1 MNGPAEP
8 LKILLYN
15 FAQPNEGE
23 GGGVSVYQ
31 RNLAR
36 VLVSLGHTVIMLSSG
51 MRYTLPG
58 SRAFLR
64 RLEGGAYLCADVV
77 NSPVVA
83 PASASFYELD
93 IYNDSQDLDHLPG
106 LLRAEFGEIDVFHFQ
121 NLEGLTR
128 RSFSAIRD
136 AFPAARLL
144 YSVHNYNLVCPQVH
158 LWFQDRELCLD
169 YREGHDCTRC
179 PIGFA
184 RRPHHQTTRPIEAA
198 MIRRLGLPRT
208 HFAVRATRRAIRTA
222 VQTTEK
228 TLERGRQ
235 LMGTPKLRAPD
246 AAVYRDFRHGNVAL
260 CNQVFDRLLAV
271 SKRTGDLLAHYG
283 VDTSQIAVSY
293 IGTAHKQT
301 FLKAKRIES
310 FKTLHLGYLG
320 YARRDKGFFFLLDAL
335 ESLPASV
342 ASRIELTIA
351 ASVMGDAKTM
361 ARIDALRSRLSAV
374 VYHDG
379 FTHATLD
386 RVIAPVNLGI
396 VPVLWEDNLPQVA
409 IEMVSRG
416 IPILTS
422 DRGGAGEIAG
432 NSDFSFKAGDM
443 ASLHERLRAIVD
455 GDLSL
460 GEFWK
465 QPLRIFSME
474 EHVADLMHYY
484 SPAPNC

>member
-1 MNGPAEP
+1 MDGPAEP

-15 FAQPNEGE
+15 FAQPDEGE

-36 VLVSLGHTVIMLSSG
+36 VLASLGHTIIMLSSG
-51 MRYTLPG
+51 MRYTLPD

-64 RLEGGAYLCADVV
+64 RLDGGGYLCADLV

-93 IYNDSQDLDHLPG
+93 TYNNSHGLDHLPG

-144 YSVHNYNLVCPQVH
+144 YSLHNYNLVCPQVH

-179 PIGFA
+179 LVGFA
-184 RRPHHQTTRPIEAA
+184 RRPHHQTIRPVEAA
-198 MIRRLGLPRT
+198 MTRRLGLPRT
-208 HFAVRATRRAIRTA
+208 HFAVRTTRRIIRTA
-222 VQTTEK
+222 VQTTEMI
-228 TLERGRQ
+228 LQRGRQ
-235 LMGTPKLRAPD
+235 LIGQSNLRAPD
-246 AAVYRDFRHGNVAL
+246 PAVYREFRHGNVAL
-260 CNQVFDRLLAV
+260 CNRVFDRLLAV
-271 SKRTGDLLAHYG
+271 SKRTGDILANYG
-283 VDTSQIAVSY
+283 VDTSRIAVSY
-293 IGTAHKQT
+293 IGTAHKQS

-310 FKTLHLGYLG
+310 FETLHLGYLG

-335 ESLPASV
+335 ESLPASI

-351 ASVMGDAKTM
+351 ASVRDAGTL
-361 ARIDALRSRLSAV
+361 ARIEALRSRLSAV
-374 VYHDG
+374 AYHDG

-386 RVIAPVNLGI
+386 RVIAPVNLGV

-432 NSDFSFKAGDM
+432 NPDFSFKAGDM
-443 ASLHERLRAIVD
+443 ASLHERLQAIVV

-460 GEFWK
+460 GAFWK
-465 QPLRIFSME
+465 HPLRIFSME
-474 EHVADLMHYY
+474 EHVADLMQFY
-484 SPAPNC
+484 SPAPSR